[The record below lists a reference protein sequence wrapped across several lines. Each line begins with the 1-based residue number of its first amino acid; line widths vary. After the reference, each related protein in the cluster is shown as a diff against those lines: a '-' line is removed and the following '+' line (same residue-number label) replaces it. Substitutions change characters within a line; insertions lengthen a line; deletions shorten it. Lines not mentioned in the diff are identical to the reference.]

1 MTQHTTLESLAA
13 VARNCNLCKLASTRT
28 LVVFGEGNPKARLM
42 FIGEGPGRD
51 EDVSGR
57 PFVGRAGQL
66 LTRIIENG
74 LKLKRDDVYIA
85 NVVKCRPTIEGL
97 GKRDRPPEADEVA
110 ACSPY
115 LRRQIEL
122 IGPEIIV
129 TLGNPSTR
137 FLLQT
142 TDGIMKLRGKWQSY
156 NGIPV
161 MPTYHPSFLLRNGG
175 DAASTPYKRDVWN
188 DMKMV
193 IDKLGLPLP

>member
-1 MTQHTTLESLAA
+1 MTLDELATE
-13 VARNCNLCKLASTRT
+13 ARGCKLCRLATTRK

-42 FIGEGPGRD
+42 FIGEGPGKD
-51 EDVSGR
+51 EDASGR

-74 LKLKRDDVYIA
+74 LKLKREDVYIA
-85 NVVKCRPTIEGL
+85 NVVKCRPTVDGL
-97 GKRDRPPEADEVA
+97 GQRDRPPASDEVA
-110 ACSPY
+110 ACAPY
-115 LRRQIEL
+115 LRQQIVL
-122 IGPEIIV
+122 VSPEVIV

-137 FLLQT
+137 FLLGT
-142 TDGIMKLRGKWQSY
+142 AEGITRLRGKWQSY

-175 DAASTPYKRDVWN
+175 DAGNTPHKRDVWN

-193 IDKLGLPLP
+193 IEKLGLSR